1 MLLTPE
7 ELEQFP
13 PVRSRHPRRRP
24 SALWGACNALHSA
37 VQRCVRI
44 LGIAYRYAREIALA
58 RGAAAGPGSPRAMY
72 SVPPVKARFQIKQV
86 LTAVGIGATA
96 SDRRER

>member
-1 MLLTPE
+1 
-7 ELEQFP
+7 
-13 PVRSRHPRRRP
+13 
-24 SALWGACNALHSA
+24 
-37 VQRCVRI
+37 
-44 LGIAYRYAREIALA
+44 
-58 RGAAAGPGSPRAMY
+58 MY